1 MTYITKR
8 VSKMSNGQIV
18 FDQMV
23 FGQNHLVK
31 KHMANTE
38 KQLVDQLTMDIA
50 VSAKHYV
57 GQMLI
62 GKMVL
67 EKKILS
73 QTIM

>member
-1 MTYITKR
+1 
-8 VSKMSNGQIV
+8 MSNGQIV
-18 FDQMV
+18 FEQMV
-23 FGQNHLVK
+23 LGQNHLVK

-38 KQLVDQLTMDIA
+38 KQLGDQLTRDIA

-67 EKKILS
+67 DQKIMDPNHYVTDIWLS
-73 QTIM
+73 LF